1 MAIDQSQLTAALNAI
16 VEPELGLPLGSLG
29 LLREVK
35 SRRRRVR
42 IELALPVAAW
52 PGSDEL
58 ADEVHRVARAVPGV
72 EEIEFD
78 LTVMRDDERAALRVT
93 LRQHMFGVTTDQL
106 ARGPG
111 RPKPMTATAMV
122 ATATGTGESPRR
134 RPSSCSRTRPPASSG
149 SPRAKGGVGKSTVT
163 VNLAVALARAGHS
176 VGLLDADVYGFS
188 VPKMLGTDHDPIIL
202 GDVVIPT
209 SAHGVKCLSMGYFV
223 PDDQPVIWRG
233 PMLHKAIQQFLTDAF
248 WGQPD
253 FLLVDMPPG
262 TGDVALTLADVM
274 PRAEIIVVTTP
285 QAAAQRVAQRSAF
298 AARRLKLSVRGV
310 VENMSWFT
318 GDDGTRYELFGA
330 GGGDTLAADLGI
342 PLLGKVPLV
351 AAVRQG
357 ADEGRPIVAVDPQSE
372 TAQAFIAI
380 ADRSGLP
387 RPGPRL
393 PQGAQPALT
402 RFCSGGPRGAAFT
415 ARGTG
420 RYRGGG
426 AQGGTD
432 GRGPDT

>member
-1 MAIDQSQLTAALNAI
+1 MAIDESQLTAALDAI
-16 VEPELGLPLGSLG
+16 VEPELGLPLGTIG
-29 LLREVK
+29 LLREVRA
-35 SRRRRVR
+35 RRRRVR

-58 ADEVHRVARAVPGV
+58 ADEVHRVALAVPGV

-78 LTVMRDDERAALRVT
+78 LTVMRDDERAALRVA
-93 LRQHMFGVTTDQL
+93 LRQEMFGVTNDQMEQEPEADDGHGHGGHGHEHGAETTVPVFL
-106 ARGPG
+106 QPDS
-111 RPKPMTATAMV
+111 T
-122 ATATGTGESPRR
+122 
-134 RPSSCSRTRPPASSG
+134 TRVIGVSSG
-149 SPRAKGGVGKSTVT
+149 KGGVGKSTVT
-163 VNLAVALARAGHS
+163 VNLAIALARAGHS

-318 GDDGTRYELFGA
+318 GDDGTRYEIFGA
-330 GGGDTLAADLGI
+330 GGGATLAADLGI
-342 PLLGKVPLV
+342 PLLGRVPLV
-351 AAVRQG
+351 SAVRQG
-357 ADEGRPIVAVDPQSE
+357 ADEGRPVVAVDPGSE
-372 TAQAFIAI
+372 TAQSFIAI
-380 ADRSGLP
+380 ADRLASL
-387 RPGPRL
+387 GP
-393 PQGAQPALT
+393 
-402 RFCSGGPRGAAFT
+402 
-415 ARGTG
+415 ARV
-420 RYRGGG
+420 YRKELSL
-426 AQGGTD
+426 
-432 GRGPDT
+432 R